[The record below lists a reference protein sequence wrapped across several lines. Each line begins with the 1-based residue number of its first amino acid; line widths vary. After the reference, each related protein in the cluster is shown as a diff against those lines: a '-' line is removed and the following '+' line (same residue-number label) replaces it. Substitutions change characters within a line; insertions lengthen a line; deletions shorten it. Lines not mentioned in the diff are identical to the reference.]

1 MSRSGEERQPPRVER
16 SEVLIID
23 TRKAAQVED
32 SVPHEHGGAPSAEP
46 WEHAAAAE
54 AARSRR
60 RRQLTEEM
68 LAGTGAAMLLFLIV
82 AMAWRC
88 HQARSQ
94 GLSKRRLLLADDS
107 ISAGENAPLTFPKS
121 SLCVVFICLHTFAV
135 SFLCVFE
142 LAFCTFLLIRSF
154 FISAW
159 DCKFCLLE
167 FQFAFAL

>member
-1 MSRSGEERQPPRVER
+1 MIYEAKLRAWMCLLCSQVELVSRSGEERQPPRVER

-32 SVPHEHGGAPSAEP
+32 SVPQHGGAPSAEP

-121 SLCVVFICLHTFAV
+121 SLCVVFC
-135 SFLCVFE
+135 S
-142 LAFCTFLLIRSF
+142 LAR
-154 FISAW
+154 
-159 DCKFCLLE
+159 
-167 FQFAFAL
+167 